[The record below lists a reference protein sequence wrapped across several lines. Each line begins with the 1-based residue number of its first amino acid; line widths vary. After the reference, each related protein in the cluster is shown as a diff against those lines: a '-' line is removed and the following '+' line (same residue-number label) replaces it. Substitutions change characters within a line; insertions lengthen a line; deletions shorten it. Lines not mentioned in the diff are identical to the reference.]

1 MFTRLRS
8 VLQALLRRRD
18 FEQALAEEV
27 QFHIEE
33 YTADLIR
40 SGLPP
45 EEAARRA
52 RMELGSVDGVKADC
66 RESRGLAAL
75 DALVQDLHYALR
87 LLRKNPAF
95 TATALTTLAVCLG
108 ANLTIFAVVDSV
120 LLRPLPFPAADR
132 LVRVFNTYPKAGVA
146 DDGMSIT
153 NYYERRGHLPAFTS
167 VAAIRERTAVVGET
181 GSTER
186 EQVAQVSPDFFST
199 VGLGPVM
206 GRSFTDE
213 ETTYETDG
221 VAVVTDAYW
230 RQHLGEDPHVI
241 GKTIRVDGFT
251 KTVVGVLSPDFTFL
265 SSRARLYFPLA
276 SSPEQ
281 RLPGQRHSG
290 SGAQMIGR
298 LGAGTTVAE
307 AQSQVDR
314 HNAVVEG
321 DDPQAKQMAEAG
333 FRSLVVPLQADHV
346 AKVRPTLLLLQAG
359 VLFLLLIGAVNVAN
373 LLLIRAGDR
382 AKEFAVRQALGASRR
397 QVIREVVTETT
408 VLTLLGGVL
417 GLVVGG
423 AGIHLLGVLGA
434 ELLPLGARIVFDV
447 RVALAALTGA
457 IVLGLAIAAPIAWY
471 SLRTHATGALHD
483 GGRGAT
489 PGRAASRLR
498 HAFLVTQMALA
509 FVLLS
514 GAGLLA
520 LSLEKVMALSPG
532 FRPQNIL
539 TGQITLPWKTYDRPS
554 ARLAFTQRLLEELA
568 HQPGVRALGVA
579 TNVPLSGRNP
589 MSAATV
595 KGHIVPRGGS
605 VHGHYSYGVGG
616 EYFEALGFALRE
628 GRFLTAADSG
638 SAQRACVVDEDFARR
653 YFPGRSAV
661 GQRLFPGSKE
671 GTDADAFTIVGVVGP
686 VKQAGLTEDDGQGAV
701 YYPYVY
707 RADNDEIFV
716 VTRTSGAPESFVA
729 SLRSVVRQ
737 VDPDLP
743 ITDIRSMEGRIADS
757 LVARRSP
764 VLLAGLFS
772 AIAVLLTAVGTYG
785 VLSYAVARRRR
796 EIGLRM
802 ALGAR
807 PDQVRT
813 QFLSLAL
820 RLLAAGTVLGVMGA
834 WLSGQAMR
842 AILFQVPPVHVTTLA
857 GTAVIMGV
865 VSLAACLLPSQRA
878 ARISPMEALAEE

>member
-1 MFTRLRS
+1 MLGRLGSFLR
-8 VLQALLRRRD
+8 AARRRRE
-18 FEQALAEEV
+18 FEESMAEEV
-27 QFHIEE
+27 QFHIEA
-33 YTADLIR
+33 YTDDLVR
-40 SGLPP
+40 SGMPP

-52 RMELGSVDGVKADC
+52 RMELGSVDSVKADC

-132 LVRVFNTYPKAGVA
+132 LVRVFNTYPKAGVL
-146 DDGMSIT
+146 DDGMSIA
-153 NYYERRGHLPAFTS
+153 NYYGRRGHIAAFSS
-167 VAAIRERTAVVGET
+167 VAGIRERTAVVGET

-186 EQVAQVSPDFFST
+186 EPVAQVSPEFFST
-199 VGLGPVM
+199 VGLAPVM
-206 GRSFTDE
+206 GRAFTDE
-213 ETTYETDG
+213 ETTYQTDG
-221 VAVVTDAYW
+221 VVVVTDAYW
-230 RQHLGEDPHVI
+230 RQHLGADPHVI
-241 GKTIRVDGFT
+241 GRTIRVDGFT
-251 KTVVGVLSPDFTFL
+251 KAVVGVLPPEFTFL
-265 SSRARLYFPLA
+265 SSRARLFFPLA
-276 SSPEQ
+276 SSLEQ

-290 SGAQMIGR
+290 SGAQMIAR
-298 LGAGTTVAE
+298 LRPGTTLAE
-307 AQSQVDR
+307 AQSEVDG
-314 HNAVVEG
+314 HNAVREA
-321 DDPQAKQMAEAG
+321 DDSLGKRMAEAG
-333 FRSLVVPLQADHV
+333 FRTLVVPLQADHV
-346 AKVRPTLLLLQAG
+346 SKVRPTLLLLQAG

-382 AKEFAVRQALGASRR
+382 LKEFAVRQALGASRP

-408 VLTLLGGVL
+408 VLTLLGGLL
-417 GLVVGG
+417 GLAVGA
-423 AGIHLLGVLGA
+423 AGIRLLGVLGA
-434 ELLPLGARIVFDV
+434 EHLPLGARIVFDA
-447 RVALAALTGA
+447 RVALAALAGA
-457 IVLGLAIAAPIAWY
+457 VVLGLAIAAPIAWY
-471 SLRTHATGALHD
+471 SLRTHATGALHE
-483 GGRGAT
+483 GGRGGTA
-489 PGRAASRLR
+489 GRAATRLR
-498 HAFLVTQMALA
+498 HGFLVAQMALA

-520 LSLEKVMALSPG
+520 LSLERVMALSPG

-539 TGQITLPWKTYDRPS
+539 TGQITLPWKTYDKPS
-554 ARLAFTQRLLEELA
+554 ARLAFTQRLLDELA
-568 HQPGVRALGVA
+568 HQPGLRAVGVS
-579 TNVPLSGRNP
+579 TNVPLSGRNG

-595 KGHIVPRGGS
+595 KGYVVPPEGS
-605 VHGHYSYGVGG
+605 LHGHYSYGVGG

-628 GRFLTAADSG
+628 GRFLGAADSG
-638 SAQRACVVDEDFARR
+638 SAQRVCVVDEDFARH

-671 GTDADAFTIVGVVGP
+671 GTDAEAFTIVGVVGP
-686 VKQAGLTEDDGQGAV
+686 VKQAGLTEDGGPGAV

-716 VTRTSGAPESFVA
+716 VTRTSVAPESLVP
-729 SLRSVVRQ
+729 SLRSVVRAL
-737 VDPDLP
+737 DPDLP

-757 LVARRSP
+757 VIVRRSP
-764 VLLAGLFS
+764 AVLAALFS
-772 AIAVLLTAVGTYG
+772 AIAVFLTAVGTYG

-807 PDQVRT
+807 PEQVRG

-820 RLLAAGTVLGVMGA
+820 RLLAAGTVLGVLGA
-834 WLSGQAMR
+834 WLTGQAMR
-842 AILFQVPPVHVTTLA
+842 AILFQVPPVHVATLA
-857 GTAVIMGV
+857 TAAAIIGV
-865 VSLAACLLPSQRA
+865 VSLAACLLPSHRA

>member
-1 MFTRLRS
+1 MFGRIRS
-8 VLQALLRRRD
+8 FLQAARRRRE
-18 FEQALAEEV
+18 FEDGMAEEV
-27 QFHIEE
+27 RFHMEA
-33 YTADLIR
+33 YTDDLIQ
-40 SGLPP
+40 SGMPP

-52 RMELGSVDGVKADC
+52 RMELGSVDSVKSDC
-66 RESRGLAAL
+66 RESRGLATL

-87 LLRKNPAF
+87 LLGKNPAF
-95 TATALTTLAVCLG
+95 TATALTTLALCLG

-132 LVRVFNTYPKAGVA
+132 LVRVFNTYPKAGVR

-167 VAAIRERTAVVGET
+167 VAAIRERTAVVGES

-186 EQVAQVSPDFFST
+186 EPVAQVSPDFFAT
-199 VGLGPVM
+199 VGLAPVV
-206 GRSFTDE
+206 GRGFTDE

-230 RQHLGEDPHVI
+230 RQHLGRDPHVI

-251 KTVVGVLSPDFTFL
+251 KTVVGLLPPGFSFL
-265 SSRARLYFPLA
+265 SSRARLFFPLA

-281 RLPGQRHSG
+281 RLPRQRHSG
-290 SGAQMIGR
+290 SGAQMIAR
-298 LGAGTTVAE
+298 LAPGATVAE

-314 HNAVVEG
+314 HNAAVEG
-321 DDPQAKQMAEAG
+321 DDPQAKRMAEAG
-333 FRSLVVPLQADHV
+333 FHTLVVPLQGDHV
-346 AKVRPTLLLLQAG
+346 AKVRPALLLLQAG

-382 AKEFAVRQALGASRR
+382 MKEFAVRQALGASRR

-408 VLTLLGGVL
+408 VLTLLGGML
-417 GLVVGG
+417 GLAVGA
-423 AGIHLLGVLGA
+423 AGIRLLGVLGA
-434 ELLPLGARIVFDV
+434 ELLPLGTRIVFDA
-447 RVALAALTGA
+447 RVALAALA
-457 IVLGLAIAAPIAWY
+457 AAVVLGLAIAAPIAWY
-471 SLRTHATGALHD
+471 TLRTHATGALHD

-489 PGRAASRLR
+489 AGRAASRLR
-498 HAFLVTQMALA
+498 HGFLVAQMTLA

-532 FRPQNIL
+532 FLPQNIL
-539 TGQITLPWKTYDRPS
+539 SGQITLPWKTYDRPS
-554 ARLAFTQRLLEELA
+554 ARLALTQRLLEELS
-568 HQPGVRALGVA
+568 HQPGVRAVGVS
-579 TNVPLSGRNP
+579 TNVPLSGRNG

-595 KGHIVPRGGS
+595 KGHVVPPGGS
-605 VHGHYSYGVGG
+605 LHGHYSYGVGG
-616 EYFEALGFALRE
+616 AYFEALGFALRE

-671 GTDADAFTIVGVVGP
+671 GTDAEAFTIVGVVGP

-716 VTRTSGAPESFVA
+716 VARTSGAPESFVA

-743 ITDIRSMEGRIADS
+743 ITDLRSKEGRITDS
-757 LVARRSP
+757 LVERRSP
-764 VLLAGLFS
+764 ALLAGLFS
-772 AIAVLLTAVGTYG
+772 AIALLLTAVGTYG
-785 VLSYAVARRRR
+785 VLSYAVAGRRR

-820 RLLAAGTVLGVMGA
+820 RLLAAGTVLGGLGA
-834 WLSGQAMR
+834 WLTGQAMR
-842 AILFQVPPVHVTTLA
+842 AVLFQVPPVHGATLA
-857 GTAVIMGV
+857 GTAAIMGV
-865 VSLAACLLPSQRA
+865 VSLTACLLPSHRA

>member
-514 GAGLLA
+514 GAG
-520 LSLEKVMALSPG
+520 SSP
-532 FRPQNIL
+532 
-539 TGQITLPWKTYDRPS
+539 
-554 ARLAFTQRLLEELA
+554 
-568 HQPGVRALGVA
+568 
-579 TNVPLSGRNP
+579 
-589 MSAATV
+589 
-595 KGHIVPRGGS
+595 S
-605 VHGHYSYGVGG
+605 VS
-616 EYFEALGFALRE
+616 
-628 GRFLTAADSG
+628 
-638 SAQRACVVDEDFARR
+638 RR
-653 YFPGRSAV
+653 
-661 GQRLFPGSKE
+661 
-671 GTDADAFTIVGVVGP
+671 
-686 VKQAGLTEDDGQGAV
+686 
-701 YYPYVY
+701 
-707 RADNDEIFV
+707 
-716 VTRTSGAPESFVA
+716 
-729 SLRSVVRQ
+729 
-737 VDPDLP
+737 
-743 ITDIRSMEGRIADS
+743 
-757 LVARRSP
+757 
-764 VLLAGLFS
+764 
-772 AIAVLLTAVGTYG
+772 
-785 VLSYAVARRRR
+785 
-796 EIGLRM
+796 
-802 ALGAR
+802 
-807 PDQVRT
+807 
-813 QFLSLAL
+813 
-820 RLLAAGTVLGVMGA
+820 
-834 WLSGQAMR
+834 
-842 AILFQVPPVHVTTLA
+842 
-857 GTAVIMGV
+857 
-865 VSLAACLLPSQRA
+865 
-878 ARISPMEALAEE
+878 